1 MKRSLLM
8 GILRLTIKT
17 AYLMHAEETWINVTP
32 LPDFPKL
39 LPESRR
45 VRARLFP

>member
-17 AYLMHAEETWINVTP
+17 AYLMHAEETGINVTP

-39 LPESRR
+39 LPE
-45 VRARLFP
+45 